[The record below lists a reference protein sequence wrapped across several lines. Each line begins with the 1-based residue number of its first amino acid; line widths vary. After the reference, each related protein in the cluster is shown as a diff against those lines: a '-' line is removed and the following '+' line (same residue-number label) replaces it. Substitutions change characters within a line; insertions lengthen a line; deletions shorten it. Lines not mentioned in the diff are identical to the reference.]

1 MNPLDL
7 HNQNTG
13 KTINERIQWSMAHA
27 RLPLKRYCTDKIKCK
42 QYIKDKLGEG
52 FTAKLLASADNVHT
66 LRSIISKSQ
75 NHPNNFILKANND
88 SGGTTFIKDKKISK
102 DQQSLIEKYK
112 NNIYEG
118 FFQGEWFYSGIEYK
132 CFSEELLGNNLTD
145 YKFHCAGGEP
155 RFVDIIHNRYEGQRH
170 EVHVDLEGNCFDFL
184 LQDACKLSKHFDKP
198 KNWELM
204 KMIAQVLCQDFDY
217 VRVDLFNTDISD
229 ISHKSLFVSELTF
242 APMRGNYVGSGQIKA
257 GRLIS

>member
-1 MNPLDL
+1 MDPYLL
-7 HNQNTG
+7 YKQNTG

-27 RLPLKRYCTDKIKCK
+27 RLPLKKYCTDKIKCK
-42 QYIKDKLGEG
+42 QYVKDKLGEG

-66 LRSIISKSQ
+66 LRSIISKSE

-145 YKFHCAGGEP
+145 YKFHCAGGSP
-155 RFVDIIHNRYEGQRH
+155 RFANIVKDRNINSINHIHVDMEGQALNF
-170 EVHVDLEGNCFDFL
+170 ELESSIP
-184 LQDACKLSKHFDKP
+184 LSKTFIKP
-198 KNWELM
+198 SNWELM
-204 KMIAQVLCQDFDY
+204 KLVAKVLCQDFDY
-217 VRVDLFNTDISD
+217 VRVDLFNTDLHDCSD
-229 ISHKSLFVSELTF
+229 KSIFVSELTF
-242 APMRGNYVGSGQIKA
+242 APMRGQHCGSGQTEA
-257 GRLIS
+257 GKLIS